1 MIRLTADLPTLD
13 FAKSDSDAPASISG
27 IAVPWAPV
35 TATVLGGQR
44 VAFERGAFDVNQKAA
59 KLIEGHDLTQLRGT
73 VNALADMDEGLGF
86 TATFARTRAS
96 ADAVELIRSGAY
108 DAVSV
113 GAEVQESYYDKEL
126 KATVVTRASLVEL
139 SLVAVPAF
147 SGAEIQTLVAQA
159 DEPDE
164 TEIPTETTPPTP
176 SEEDETM
183 SEPTT
188 VEAAVATQPIY
199 ATAKREF
206 KLPSVSEY
214 ISAFVRGGSDFA
226 QLNENIRAAAPNVT
240 TPDIPGVI
248 PTPII
253 QNVVNTFVG
262 SRPLVDATILRP
274 MPQGGSVFIRPVV
287 SVHNSVGTAT
297 QNTTITAS
305 QFEINDVQITKTI
318 QGGYVEISEA
328 AIDWSQP
335 EALGPLLD
343 DMMRVYMDR
352 TDLLACSELQT
363 GTTNSNNFANASI
376 ADPAYWVEWMY
387 TAAADILTGSN
398 GNLPSV
404 LAVSPNVWKLMGSLS
419 DTADRPLF
427 PQVGPMNAYGSLN
440 VASTQGAFAFG
451 LRVVV
456 DRNLTS
462 AGMTILDPRAL
473 ESFELNKG
481 LISVEQPSQLS
492 RQIAV
497 RGYWASKVISPEL
510 SIKAAFV

>member
-1 MIRLTADLPTLD
+1 MPAHPPLQLDPRQRAMLAEMGVRVWLPEDAAPIPQEPAL
-13 FAKSDSDAPASISG
+13 AYAAPAPAAAQ
-27 IAVPWAPV
+27 IASKAAPV
-35 TATVLGGQR
+35 RAAPAPS
-44 VAFERGAFDVNQKAA
+44 VAAPAA
-59 KLIEGHDLTQLRGT
+59 
-73 VNALADMDEGLGF
+73 A
-86 TATFARTRAS
+86 
-96 ADAVELIRSGAY
+96 
-108 DAVSV
+108 
-113 GAEVQESYYDKEL
+113 
-126 KATVVTRASLVEL
+126 
-139 SLVAVPAF
+139 PAF
-147 SGAEIQTLVAQA
+147 SAGPAPEVHSLDWPALTQAAAACQACAMCQGRKNTVLRAPAAEGQTADWLVVGEA
-159 DEPDE
+159 PDE
-164 TEIPTETTPPTP
+164 EEVIPNPTP
-176 SEEDETM
+176 TSEEDETM

-188 VEAAVATQPIY
+188 VEAAIATQPIY

-206 KLPSVSEY
+206 KLPSMSEY
-214 ISAFVRGGSDFA
+214 VSAFVRGGSDFA

-240 TPDIPGVI
+240 TPDLPGVI

-262 SRPLVDATILRP
+262 SRPLVDATTLRP

-398 GNLPSV
+398 GNLPSI

-419 DTADRPLF
+419 DSQKRPLF
-427 PQVGPMNAYGSLN
+427 PQIGPMNAYGSLN

-497 RGYWASKVISPEL
+497 RGYWASKVVSPEL

>member
-1 MIRLTADLPTLD
+1 MIRMISDLPTVD
-13 FAKSDSDAPASISG
+13 FAKSDTDAPASISG

-44 VAFERGAFDVNQKAA
+44 VAFARGAFDVNQKAA
-59 KLIEGHDLTQLRGT
+59 KLIEGHDLQQLRGT
-73 VNALADMDEGLGF
+73 VNALADMEEGLGF

-113 GAEVQESYYDKEL
+113 GAEVQESHYDKTL
-126 KATVVTRASLVEL
+126 KATVVTKASLVEL

-164 TEIPTETTPPTP
+164 EEIPDQETPNQP
-176 SEEDETM
+176 SEEDDM

-214 ISAFVRGGSDFA
+214 ISAFVRGGIDFA
-226 QLNENIRAAAPNVT
+226 QLNDNIRAAAPNVT
-240 TPDIPGVI
+240 TTDLPGVI

-262 SRPLVDATILRP
+262 SRPLVDATTLRP

-363 GTTNSNNFANASI
+363 GVTNSNNFANASI

-404 LAVSPNVWKLMGSLS
+404 LAVSPNIWKLMGSLS

-510 SIKAAFV
+510 AIKADFV

>member
-1 MIRLTADLPTLD
+1 MIRLTADLPTVD
-13 FAKSDSDAPASISG
+13 FAKSEDDAPASISG

-44 VAFERGAFDVNQKAA
+44 VAFERGAFDINQKAA

-73 VNALADMDEGLGF
+73 VNALADFEEGLGF
-86 TATFARTRAS
+86 TATFAKTRAS

-126 KATVVTRASLVEL
+126 KATVVTKASLVEL

-147 SGAEIQTLVAQA
+147 SGAEIRDLVAQA
-159 DEPDE
+159 DEPEEE
-164 TEIPTETTPPTP
+164 TPTETTPTTP

-183 SEPTT
+183 SEPTS

-214 ISAFVRGGSDFA
+214 ISAFVRGGSDFL

-240 TPDIPGVI
+240 TPDLPGVI

-262 SRPLVDATILRP
+262 SRPLVDATTLRP

-363 GTTNSNNFANASI
+363 GVTNSNTFANASL

-497 RGYWASKVISPEL
+497 RGYWASKVVSPEL
-510 SIKAAFV
+510 AIKADFV

>member
-1 MIRLTADLPTLD
+1 MIRLTADLPTVD
-13 FAKSDSDAPASISG
+13 FAKSEEDAPASISG

-44 VAFERGAFDVNQKAA
+44 VAFERGAFDINQKAA

-73 VNALADMDEGLGF
+73 VNALADFEEGLGF
-86 TATFARTRAS
+86 TATFAKTRAS

-147 SGAEIQTLVAQA
+147 SGAEIRDLVAQA
-159 DEPDE
+159 DEPE
-164 TEIPTETTPPTP
+164 EEIPTETTPTTP

-183 SEPTT
+183 SEPTS
-188 VEAAVATQPIY
+188 VEAAIATQPIY

-214 ISAFVRGGSDFA
+214 ISAFVRGGSDFL

-240 TPDIPGVI
+240 TPDLPGVI

-262 SRPLVDATILRP
+262 SRPLVDATTLRP

-363 GTTNSNNFANASI
+363 GVTNSNNFANASI

-497 RGYWASKVISPEL
+497 RGYWASKVVSPEL

>member
-1 MIRLTADLPTLD
+1 MIRFTAEIPTLD
-13 FAKSDSDAPASISG
+13 FAKSEEDAPASISG
-27 IAVPWAPV
+27 IAVPWAPT
-35 TATVLGGQR
+35 TAVVQGGQK
-44 VAFERGAFDVNQKAA
+44 VAFARGAFDVNQKAA
-59 KLIEGHDLTQLRGT
+59 KLIEGHDLGQLRGT
-73 VNALADMDEGLGF
+73 VNALADMEEGLGF

-113 GAEVQESYYDKEL
+113 GAEVQESHYDKEL
-126 KATVVTRASLVEL
+126 KATVVTRANLVEL

-147 SGAEIQTLVAQA
+147 SGAEIRDLVAQA

-164 TEIPTETTPPTP
+164 ETPTETTPTP

-188 VEAAVATQPIY
+188 VEAAIATQPIY

-240 TPDIPGVI
+240 TPDLPGVI

-262 SRPLVDATILRP
+262 SRPLVDATTLRP

-497 RGYWASKVISPEL
+497 RGYWASKVVSPEL

>member
-1 MIRLTADLPTLD
+1 MIRLTADLPTVD
-13 FAKSDSDAPASISG
+13 FAKSEDDAPASISG

-44 VAFERGAFDVNQKAA
+44 VAFERGAFDINQKAA

-73 VNALADMDEGLGF
+73 VNALADFEEGLGF
-86 TATFARTRAS
+86 TATFAKTRAS

-147 SGAEIQTLVAQA
+147 SGAEIRDLVAQA
-159 DEPDE
+159 DEPE
-164 TEIPTETTPPTP
+164 EEIPTETTPTTP

-183 SEPTT
+183 SEPTS
-188 VEAAVATQPIY
+188 VEAAIATQPIY

-240 TPDIPGVI
+240 TTDLPGVI

-262 SRPLVDATILRP
+262 SRPLVDATTLRP

-287 SVHNSVGTAT
+287 NVHNSVGTAT

-305 QFEINDVQITKTI
+305 TFGIDDVQITKTI

-328 AIDWSQP
+328 SIDWTQP

-363 GTTNSNNFANASI
+363 GVTNSNNFANASL

-473 ESFELNKG
+473 ESYEMNKG
-481 LISVEQPSQLS
+481 LISVENPSQLS

-510 SIKAAFV
+510 AIKADFV

>member
-1 MIRLTADLPTLD
+1 MIRLTADLPTVD
-13 FAKSDSDAPASISG
+13 FAKSEDDAPASISG

-73 VNALADMDEGLGF
+73 VNALADFEEGLGF
-86 TATFARTRAS
+86 TATFAKTRAS

-126 KATVVTRASLVEL
+126 KATVVTKASLVEL

-147 SGAEIQTLVAQA
+147 SGAEIRDLVAQA
-159 DEPDE
+159 DEPE
-164 TEIPTETTPPTP
+164 EEIPTETTPTP

-188 VEAAVATQPIY
+188 VEAAIATQPIY

-206 KLPSVSEY
+206 KLPSMSEY

-262 SRPLVDATILRP
+262 SRPLVEATTLRP

-287 SVHNSVGTAT
+287 NVHNQVGTAT

-305 QFEINDVQITKTI
+305 TFGIDDVQITKTI

-352 TDLLACSELQT
+352 TDLIACSELQT
-363 GTTNSNNFANASI
+363 GVTNSNPFANASA

-404 LAVSPNVWKLMGSLS
+404 LAVSPNVWKAMGSLS

-427 PQVGPMNAYGSLN
+427 PQVGPMNAFGSLN

-473 ESFELNKG
+473 ESYEMNKG

-510 SIKAAFV
+510 AIKADFV